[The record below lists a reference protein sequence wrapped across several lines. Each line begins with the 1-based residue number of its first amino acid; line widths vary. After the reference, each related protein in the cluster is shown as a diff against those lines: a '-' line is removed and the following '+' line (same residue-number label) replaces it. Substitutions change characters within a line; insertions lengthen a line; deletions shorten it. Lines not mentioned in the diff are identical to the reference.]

1 MSDFQRVV
9 ISSEESGPD
18 APVQDASANS
28 HANSEPNPA
37 VQENNNQPDAPQPEG
52 ERSRPEWLPEKFKSA
67 EDLAKAYSELEKKF
81 SQPKAEPAKEE
92 APKPEADKAKEG
104 DSPKLDE
111 RVKDEEAPKT
121 DSKVDLTPFHNEWAE
136 KGELSDDSFSKLEG
150 MGFPKELVQQY
161 IKGFQAT
168 QAQEAQTLFGEVGGE
183 QNYRQMTEW
192 AAKSLSQ
199 DEIRAYDEMVS
210 RGDVAQAK
218 IAIKG
223 LHAQYKAANGSAPK
237 LLGGKASSDSSVS
250 PFRSTTEVVAAMSD
264 PRYKADPAFCRDVE
278 SRLSIS
284 SVF

>member
-9 ISSEESGPD
+9 ISSEETGPD
-18 APVQDASANS
+18 APVQDAPPNS
-28 HANSEPNPA
+28 PPNSEANAP
-37 VQENNNQPDAPQPEG
+37 VQEPNNQPDASQPEG
-52 ERSRPEWLPEKFKSA
+52 EQTRPEWLPEKFKSA

-81 SQPKAEPAKEE
+81 SQPKKEE
-92 APKPEADKAKEG
+92 APKPEADKAEEG
-104 DSPKLDE
+104 EPPKLDE
-111 RVKDEEAPKT
+111 RVKDEEAPKPE
-121 DSKVDLTPFHNEWAE
+121 SKIDLTPFHNEWAE
-136 KGELSDDSFSKLEG
+136 KGEISEDSFGKLEA

-168 QAQEAQTLFGEVGGE
+168 QAQEAQALFGEVGGE
-183 QNYRQMTEW
+183 QSYREMTEW

-199 DEIRAYDEMVS
+199 DEIKAYDEMVS

-237 LLGGKASSDSSVS
+237 LIGGKASSSSSVS

-264 PRYKADPAFCRDVE
+264 PRYKADPAFRRDVE
-278 SRLSIS
+278 SRLAIS